1 VPTTTVSHIV
11 YTDSTVSF
19 RVGRLGVPVLV
30 KVPYFP
36 NWTAVGAAGPYEAT
50 PNLMVVVPHS
60 HHVVLHYG
68 TTLVDWLG
76 GIASGLGI
84 LGLAAVARFGTGARP
99 AAPESGSP
107 PAGPPDSADPA
118 SGEPAFDTANADGA
132 SLGSWYDGEDHRE
145 RGSGRH
151 A

>member
-1 VPTTTVSHIV
+1 VSHIV
-11 YTDSTVSF
+11 YTDSTISF

-36 NWTAVGAAGPYEAT
+36 NWTASGASGPYEAT

-60 HHVVLHYG
+60 HDVVLTYG
-68 TTLVDWLG
+68 TTLVDWVG

-84 LGLAAVARFGTGARP
+84 IGLAAVARFSP
-99 AAPESGSP
+99 AAPPAGGADP
-107 PAGPPDSADPA
+107 APAGPLPVRDSSDQ
-118 SGEPAFDTANADGA
+118 T
-132 SLGSWYDGEDHRE
+132 DGEDSPL
-145 RGSGRH
+145 RG